1 MLPGGPFHGRWL
13 DSGTHGL
20 ASRIG
25 ESQPRRELPGLLR
38 SGDNLRTDVGEDEL
52 CPAEHD
58 ERRFRIHGAP
68 RQIDETLARGALDE
82 RPSNIWSE
90 RRGDY
95 GRVKCPDRG
104 RRVAGVQIDDVIRL
118 VATLNPDVNVV
129 VAREGSI
136 GGAAPAREVVS
147 FDSDPHSSILAA
159 GEDRRRLA
167 DFARAGRIVLMKE
180 PLGMPANLLDAASQE
195 GRSDWLRNLPEVVA
209 VVERIWSVRVD
220 EPFQPG
226 GQTAWVAPA
235 SGTDHDLVVKI
246 AWRHPEAAHE
256 ADGLR
261 IWDGNGTVRLHAVE
275 EIDGSTLALLLE
287 RCRPGTTLET
297 LPEPEQ
303 DLIIAGLLHRLWRQP
318 PADGPFRPLQSMCD
332 LWAAQFEENAART
345 TLLDSDLARAGIA
358 LFRELPSSGTDETLL
373 CTDLH
378 AGNVLAAE
386 REPWLVVDPKPYRGD
401 PTYDALQHM
410 LNCESRLL
418 ADPRGLVR
426 RMAGL
431 LDLDPDRLGLWLFAR
446 CVQESPD
453 WPTLAQV
460 ARTIAPD

>member
-1 MLPGGPFHGRWL
+1 
-13 DSGTHGL
+13 
-20 ASRIG
+20 
-25 ESQPRRELPGLLR
+25 
-38 SGDNLRTDVGEDEL
+38 
-52 CPAEHD
+52 
-58 ERRFRIHGAP
+58 
-68 RQIDETLARGALDE
+68 
-82 RPSNIWSE
+82 
-90 RRGDY
+90 
-95 GRVKCPDRG
+95 
-104 RRVAGVQIDDVIRL
+104 
-118 VATLNPDVNVV
+118 
-129 VAREGSI
+129 
-136 GGAAPAREVVS
+136 
-147 FDSDPHSSILAA
+147 
-159 GEDRRRLA
+159 
-167 DFARAGRIVLMKE
+167 MKE

-256 ADGLR
+256 AEGLR

-431 LDLDPDRLGLWLFAR
+431 LDLDPDRLRLWLFAR